1 MKGETMQVGACI
13 RAMVRDRGASMRGLS
28 VDMGRSP
35 DYVRVAAAPTRSP
48 ALATVA
54 EIADAL
60 GYDVAIIDR
69 ESGERLGTIDPPAR
83 A

>member
-1 MKGETMQVGACI
+1 MQVSACI
-13 RAMVRDRGASMRGLS
+13 RAMVRDRGASMAEVSREIR
-28 VDMGRSP
+28 RSAKYVGVISAP
-35 DYVRVAAAPTRSP
+35 DRSP